1 MHGWHVSALEETVRV
16 VLARLW
22 RDFPLDSADQMCES
36 DQEVA
41 IADDEMSDRMP

>member
-1 MHGWHVSALEETVRV
+1 MAGMCQLQGNCSSSIAH
-16 VLARLW
+16 LW
-22 RDFPLDSADQMCES
+22 KESPSDSADQMCES